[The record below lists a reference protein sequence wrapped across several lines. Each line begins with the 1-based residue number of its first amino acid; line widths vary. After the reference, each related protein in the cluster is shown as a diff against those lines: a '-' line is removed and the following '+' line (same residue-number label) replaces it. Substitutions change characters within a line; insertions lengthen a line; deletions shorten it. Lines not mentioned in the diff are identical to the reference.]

1 MRIPAAG
8 TLPWRVKDGHL
19 QVALIHRPR
28 YRDWSWPK
36 GKLDPDEDWP
46 VAAARETAEETGLV
60 VRLGIPLPDATYA
73 VMARD
78 GTPDTKAVR
87 YWAATTT
94 GRTRRHQDEVDQ
106 VAWLDVAAA
115 HARLDY
121 ARDRDQLLA
130 LTQAHQRGS
139 LDTWPL
145 VVVRHAKAV
154 ARSDYRGKNDQRRPL
169 DAKGE
174 GRAVDLVALL
184 TAYGITRLVT
194 SPSVRCADTL
204 GPYAGRRGLP
214 LVRKEALSEEGFES
228 APEKAPRAI
237 LSALRRGEPAAICS
251 HGPVLPTLLD
261 VLLPLVDETLP
272 SATQACAEL
281 TQARHVH
288 LVKGE
293 ALVCHVRG
301 AGDRARIVAVERH
314 LP

>member
-1 MRIPAAG
+1 VRIPAAG

-36 GKLDPDEDWP
+36 GKLDPAEDWP

-73 VMARD
+73 VMSRD

-87 YWAATTT
+87 YWAATST

-130 LTQAHQRGS
+130 LTQAHQRGT

-154 ARSDYRGKNDQRRPL
+154 ARSDFRGKNDQRRPL
-169 DAKGE
+169 DTKGE
-174 GRAVDLVALL
+174 GRAADLVALL
-184 TAYGITRLVT
+184 TAYGISRLVT
-194 SPSVRCADTL
+194 SPSVRCVDTL
-204 GPYAGRRGLP
+204 APYAAAARLP
-214 LVRKEALSEEGFES
+214 LVRKEALSEEGFEE
-228 APEKAPRAI
+228 APEKAPKAV
-237 LSALRRGEPAAICS
+237 LAALRRGEPTALCS
-251 HGPVLPTLLD
+251 HGPVLPTLVD
-261 VLLPLVDETLP
+261 VLLPVVDEHLP
-272 SATQACAEL
+272 TGHHTCATL
-281 TQARHVH
+281 TQARHDH

-293 ALVCHVRG
+293 ALVCHVHG
-301 AGDRARIVAVERH
+301 TGEHARIVAVERH